1 MTTKIE
7 NLWLEEKSFQHLS
20 SLYTKVDRPKGQRNV
35 IYEWKIN
42 IKCIMDNVSWSN
54 ELGAKPTYI
63 PKYR

>member
-7 NLWLEEKSFQHLS
+7 KSMIGRKVISTFEFTLH
-20 SLYTKVDRPKGQRNV
+20 KVDKPNGQRNV
-35 IYEWKIN
+35 IYELKNN